1 MIFQDIDNLVL
12 SIQKTHA
19 RRESTNVQMH
29 EETFDDSIKDKKA
42 KKNPGREAPSVQMH
56 GETYD
61 HSIKDKKAKKISRR
75 EVKSF
80 EMHGETF
87 DHSIKDKKANKKS
100 KTIDHRQRSKDLSCE
115 SGSNSD
121 SERQTN
127 IISKGEHSRN
137 DHSDT
142 HINGTK
148 SIPSLARRTS
158 SSSSSESS
166 SDNFFRIKEAFKYT
180 KSGKDYVSSSESS
193 DKSKVDNNLL
203 VPTSTYQ
210 VYDLSRNQK
219 GFSREL
225 TKSGEEISTVIK
237 SVDVKNL
244 QTIETSY
251 GPLMLEGERLSEVD
265 NEIKTSHQTKSYEP
279 SKSNVS
285 ILSHSSDI
293 GMSSIAFPKK
303 KRTRKWAYFYNC
315 RWVFCHLWSS
325 CECSNCCWGSSC
337 CWNCNRAKY
346 RHRTSPILTEVER
359 NNSMKM
365 DIPRQQSDKQD
376 SKVTNDS
383 IASYCSCFQ
392 SKQESEVTS
401 NSSYNFYN
409 WFNCFSCPSCCTW
422 DLSCTSCKCCC

>member
-1 MIFQDIDNLVL
+1 
-12 SIQKTHA
+12 
-19 RRESTNVQMH
+19 
-29 EETFDDSIKDKKA
+29 
-42 KKNPGREAPSVQMH
+42 
-56 GETYD
+56 
-61 HSIKDKKAKKISRR
+61 
-75 EVKSF
+75 
-80 EMHGETF
+80 MHGETF

-219 GFSREL
+219 GMSPTASPPIQVMDRSGRYDASIVPSSIFETNTNPSEWSISSNDSLFSIQIGQPSFTRENALMYAELGFSREL

-383 IASYCSCFQ
+383 IASNCSCFQ